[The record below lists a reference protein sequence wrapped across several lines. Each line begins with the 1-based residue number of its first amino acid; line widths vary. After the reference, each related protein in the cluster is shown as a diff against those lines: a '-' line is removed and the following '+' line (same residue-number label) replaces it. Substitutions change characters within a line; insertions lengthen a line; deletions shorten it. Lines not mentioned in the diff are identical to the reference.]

1 MAALA
6 LERME
11 RTAVAASIEAATA
24 DMHMAIDT
32 VGTDPPW
39 KVLAILR
46 GAAFI
51 GLAAAWPYDYG
62 YDSYYQVRRIW
73 TPYGWRWRGVRFTS
87 VTIPIAIIICGE
99 QLSCQKLQHRS
110 HGGFAAEPGETGGR
124 LGVLHRLARHQPS
137 LGES

>member
-32 VGTDPPW
+32 VATDPPW

-62 YDSYYQVRRIW
+62 YDSCYQVRRIW

-87 VTIPIAIIICGE
+87 V
-99 QLSCQKLQHRS
+99 
-110 HGGFAAEPGETGGR
+110 
-124 LGVLHRLARHQPS
+124 
-137 LGES
+137 